1 MNYTELKTNI
11 EDICEQSF
19 TDAQLAMF
27 TDQAEQKIYNTVQI
41 PALRKNQTG
50 NLTASNKYLVF
61 PTDFLYPFSLA
72 VIDGDGNYE
81 YLLNKDVNFIREA
94 YPGPSSTG
102 TPKHYGLFD
111 DTAFIIGP
119 TPDASYEVELHTATT
134 PSLSLLPVLRGLA
147 RSLIL
152 RC

>member
-1 MNYTELKTNI
+1 MDYASLKTNI

-19 TDAQLAMF
+19 TDDQLAMF

-41 PALRKNQTG
+41 PALRRNQTG
-50 NLTASNKYLVF
+50 NLTSGNKYLVF

-94 YPGPSSTG
+94 YPGPTDTG
-102 TPKHYGLFD
+102 APQ
-111 DTAFIIGP
+111 A
-119 TPDASYEVELHTATT
+119 
-134 PSLSLLPVLRGLA
+134 LRPF
-147 RSLIL
+147 
-152 RC
+152 